1 MNPTLLAAAGV
12 AVIGGVVC
20 VAVRESRLA
29 LAGLAVTLI
38 VAPFIADP
46 LPDGLA
52 SAARLVG
59 ALLAAYLPW
68 IVVRDPASVTRGTLL
83 GWAVDALLAAAAFVI
98 GYGAAGLGAPAV
110 GPAEAQAA
118 GVALVALSV
127 GPLVFGR
134 DVFRLGS
141 GAVLLVV
148 GALLIRVALAG
159 TPTALEELVTAV
171 LLVGLCGAV
180 AFLAAGALA
189 SSADEGL
196 ALSPDATDA
205 EPDVEARRSE
215 ASVETQPLQG

>member
-1 MNPTLLAAAGV
+1 MVLVGGYIVDRIGTRNAIFIFGILC
-12 AVIGGVVC
+12 VIGSVVT
-20 VAVRESRLA
+20 V
-29 LAGLAVTLI
+29 LAGKLAGSSRY
-38 VAPFIADP
+38 PFRTPA
-46 LPDGLA
+46 
-52 SAARLVG
+52 LVQ
-59 ALLAAYLPW
+59 LAAYLPW

-189 SSADEGL
+189 SSVDEGL